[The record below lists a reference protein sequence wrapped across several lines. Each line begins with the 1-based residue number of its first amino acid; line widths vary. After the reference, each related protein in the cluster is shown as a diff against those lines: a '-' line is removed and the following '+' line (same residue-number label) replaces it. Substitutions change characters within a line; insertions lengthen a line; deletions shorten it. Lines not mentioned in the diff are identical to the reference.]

1 MVAALE
7 RDNPAHPLTS
17 PEMLDKPED
26 RNRTPQQPLADEL
39 NALPAG
45 TPFGALEILRTIG
58 VGGFGIVYLAQD
70 HSLQRLVAV
79 KEYMPGQL
87 AQRGTGSQVSLRS
100 TSHQETFDVGR
111 RSFVNE
117 ARLLARF
124 DHRSLLKVYQFWEAN
139 GTAYMAMPF
148 LQGRTLKQ
156 VRQAMSGPPDDA
168 FLLKVLLPILD
179 GLRLLHAESVYHRDI
194 APDNILLP
202 DGGGDP
208 ILLDFGAARH
218 AIGDRTQMFTAI
230 LKPSFAPIEQYGES
244 PNLRQGP
251 WTDLFALGA
260 VAHYLILG
268 RTPPAATTRAVSDS
282 YEPLAGMT
290 LPGLSKTVLAAIDWS
305 LRVKPQDRPQTVDEM
320 RAALL
325 GELTPP
331 EWHDKPPAVD
341 PDRTVVRPAT
351 AAANNYESTVQV
363 ARPPAAEAPLPKTMP
378 VDREQRSSSRSKG
391 EPRRDKRSAGS
402 ASSSGQRSSSNPRWL
417 GPAMLWGGAAVLAV
431 AAVGWWTSGS
441 DEASTTAVS
450 EDPSTVTAA
459 AQPPSAATTSAPV
472 TAPPVNPQQSNST
485 AELPVV
491 RMSPPPP
498 GSDKPVIREVTQKP
512 APVRDL
518 SIPAA
523 SDDPKPI
530 PVTRLPAPDSSTT
543 TTASATPGTA
553 DPRAACGKK
562 VFLTLT
568 LCIDRLCRDPAY
580 RNHGECVRLRE
591 IREQRE
597 QQRN

>member
-1 MVAALE
+1 MLE
-7 RDNPAHPLTS
+7 T
-17 PEMLDKPED
+17 PED
-26 RNRTPQQPLADEL
+26 RPRTQDLPPADEL

-45 TPFGALEILRTIG
+45 TPFGALEILRTVG

-100 TSHQETFDVGR
+100 SSHQETFELGR

-148 LQGRTLKQ
+148 LQGKTLKQ
-156 VRQAMSGPPDDA
+156 VRQEMSGPPNDA
-168 FLLKVLLPILD
+168 FLLKVLLPLLD
-179 GLRLLHAESVYHRDI
+179 GLRLLHGESVYHRDI

-230 LKPSFAPIEQYGES
+230 LKPSFAPIEQYGEAAG
-244 PNLRQGP
+244 LRQGP

-260 VAHYLILG
+260 VAHYLVLG
-268 RTPPAATTRAVSDS
+268 RPPPAATTRAVSDG
-282 YEPLAGMT
+282 YQPLASMA
-290 LPGLSKTVLAAIDWS
+290 LPGLSNTVLAAIDWA
-305 LRVKPQDRPQTVDEM
+305 LRVRPQDRPQTVDEM

-325 GELTPP
+325 GEVS
-331 EWHDKPPAVD
+331 PPAGQ
-341 PDRTVVRPAT
+341 PA
-351 AAANNYESTVQV
+351 Q
-363 ARPPAAEAPLPKTMP
+363 PAAEAGRADAPPDPASFDATVPLSRALAAMALAKSIPKTVP
-378 VDREQRSSSRSKG
+378 VGRDDRAAAKA
-391 EPRRDKRSAGS
+391 RSAKRPPSGAKTSS
-402 ASSSGQRSSSNPRWL
+402 AKPNGPHWV

-431 AAVGWWTSGS
+431 AAAGWWWTSRS
-441 DEASTTAVS
+441 VDAPSTEVAEEPSLSTPAGAAVS
-450 EDPSTVTAA
+450 DS
-459 AQPPSAATTSAPV
+459 SAP
-472 TAPPVNPQQSNST
+472 AD
-485 AELPVV
+485 LPVV
-491 RMSPPPP
+491 RLSPSP
-498 GSDKPVIREVTQKP
+498 GTVTTRADKPALRDTTTPKP

-523 SDDPKPI
+523 SEEPRPI
-530 PVTRLPAPDSSTT
+530 PVTRPPQANDNTPTSAAPG
-543 TTASATPGTA
+543 TPGTA

-562 VFLTLT
+562 VFLAMA

-580 RNHGECVRLRE
+580 GNSRECLKLRDL
-591 IREQRE
+591 RDQRD
-597 QQRN
+597 QQRH

>member
-1 MVAALE
+1 MLE
-7 RDNPAHPLTS
+7 T
-17 PEMLDKPED
+17 PED
-26 RNRTPQQPLADEL
+26 RPRTQDLPPADEL

-45 TPFGALEILRTIG
+45 TPFGALEILRTVG

-70 HSLQRLVAV
+70 HALQRLVAV

-100 TSHQETFDVGR
+100 SSHQDTFEVGR

-148 LQGRTLKQ
+148 LQGKTLKQ
-156 VRQAMSGPPDDA
+156 VRQAMSGPPNDA
-168 FLLKVLLPILD
+168 FLLKVLLPLLD
-179 GLRLLHAESVYHRDI
+179 GLRLLHGESVYHRDI

-230 LKPSFAPIEQYGES
+230 LKPSFAPIEQYGEAAG
-244 PNLRQGP
+244 LRQGP

-260 VAHYLILG
+260 VAHYLVLG
-268 RTPPAATTRAVSDS
+268 RPPPAATTRAVSDG
-282 YEPLAGMT
+282 YQPLAGMA
-290 LPGLSKTVLAAIDWS
+290 LPGLSTTVLAAIDWA
-305 LRVKPQDRPQTVDEM
+305 LRVRPQDRPQTVDEM

-325 GELTPP
+325 GEIS
-331 EWHDKPPAVD
+331 PPAGQ
-341 PDRTVVRPAT
+341 A
-351 AAANNYESTVQV
+351 S
-363 ARPPAAEAPLPKTMP
+363 PPAADPERADPPPDPASFDATVPLSRALAAMALAKSIPKTVP
-378 VDREQRSSSRSKG
+378 VGRGDRAAAKA
-391 EPRRDKRSAGS
+391 RSAKRAPGE
-402 ASSSGQRSSSNPRWL
+402 AKPSGAKPRGPHWV
-417 GPAMLWGGAAVLAV
+417 GPAMLWGGAVVLAV
-431 AAVGWWTSGS
+431 AAAGWWWTSRS
-441 DEASTTAVS
+441 DDT
-450 EDPSTVTAA
+450 PSTAA
-459 AQPPSAATTSAPV
+459 ADEPAATTPATTTATVPATAAVSDTAAP
-472 TAPPVNPQQSNST
+472 AD
-485 AELPVV
+485 LPVV
-491 RMSPPPP
+491 RLSPPP
-498 GSDKPVIREVTQKP
+498 GTGNTRADKPALRDTSAPKP

-523 SDDPKPI
+523 DEPRPI
-530 PVTRLPAPDSSTT
+530 PVTRLPQANDNTPTSVATG
-543 TTASATPGTA
+543 TPGTA

-562 VFLTLT
+562 VFLAMA

-580 RNHGECVRLRE
+580 GNSRECLKLRDL
-591 IREQRE
+591 RDQRD
-597 QQRN
+597 QQRH

>member
-1 MVAALE
+1 MLE
-7 RDNPAHPLTS
+7 T
-17 PEMLDKPED
+17 PED
-26 RNRTPQQPLADEL
+26 KARTQDPPQADEL

-45 TPFGALEILRTIG
+45 TPFGALEILRTVG

-100 TSHQETFDVGR
+100 SSHQDTFEIGR

-148 LQGRTLKQ
+148 LQGKTLKQ
-156 VRQAMSGPPDDA
+156 VRQEMSGPPNDA
-168 FLLKVLLPILD
+168 FMLKVLLPLLD
-179 GLRLLHAESVYHRDI
+179 GLRLLHDESVYHRDI

-230 LKPSFAPIEQYGES
+230 LKPSFAPIEQYGEAAG
-244 PNLRQGP
+244 LRQGP

-268 RTPPAATTRAVSDS
+268 RPPAVSTTRAVSDS
-282 YEPLAGMT
+282 YQPLAGMA
-290 LPGLSKTVLAAIDWS
+290 LPGLSTTVLAAIDWS
-305 LRVKPQDRPQTVDEM
+305 LRVRPQDRPQSVDEM

-325 GELTPP
+325 GEIS
-331 EWHDKPPAVD
+331 PPALPPTAVAEPERTTLAPD
-341 PDRTVVRPAT
+341 PAQFD
-351 AAANNYESTVQV
+351 STVPLSRALAAV
-363 ARPPAAEAPLPKTMP
+363 ALAKALPKTIP
-378 VDREQRSSSRSKG
+378 LDRAKRAHRAEAAKSSRAKPS
-391 EPRRDKRSAGS
+391 PNNQRDG
-402 ASSSGQRSSSNPRWL
+402 GHWI
-417 GPAMLWGGAAVLAV
+417 GPAMLWGGAAVLLVAAGGWWWSGRSEEPAPAATDEAVVQAQATPSPGQAAPPLTAV
-431 AAVGWWTSGS
+431 ATRPG
-441 DEASTTAVS
+441 
-450 EDPSTVTAA
+450 
-459 AQPPSAATTSAPV
+459 ATRTDKP
-472 TAPPVNPQQSNST
+472 TAP
-485 AELPVV
+485 AA
-491 RMSPPPP
+491 
-498 GSDKPVIREVTQKP
+498 DKPQPREAPNQ

-518 SIPAA
+518 SIPAG
-523 SDDPKPI
+523 SEPRPV
-530 PVTRLPAPDSSTT
+530 PVTRPQVSGDASTST
-543 TTASATPGTA
+543 SATGSA

-562 VFLTLT
+562 VFLAMT
-568 LCIDRLCRDPAY
+568 LCIDRLCRKPAY
-580 RNHGECVRLRE
+580 AGAEECVKLRDL
-591 IREQRE
+591 RDQRE
-597 QQRN
+597 QQRH

>member
-1 MVAALE
+1 MLE
-7 RDNPAHPLTS
+7 T
-17 PEMLDKPED
+17 PED
-26 RNRTPQQPLADEL
+26 RPRTQDPPQADEL

-45 TPFGALEILRTIG
+45 TPFGALEILRTVG

-100 TSHQETFDVGR
+100 SSHQDTFEVGR

-148 LQGRTLKQ
+148 LQGKTLKQ
-156 VRQAMSGPPDDA
+156 VRQEMSGPPNDA
-168 FLLKVLLPILD
+168 FMLKVLLPLLD
-179 GLRLLHAESVYHRDI
+179 GLRLLHGESVYHRDI

-230 LKPSFAPIEQYGES
+230 LKPSFAPIEQYGEADG
-244 PNLRQGP
+244 LRQGP

-268 RTPPAATTRAVSDS
+268 RPPAASTTRAVSDS
-282 YEPLAGMT
+282 YQPLAGMA
-290 LPGLSKTVLAAIDWS
+290 LPGLSTTVLAAIDWA
-305 LRVKPQDRPQTVDEM
+305 LRVRPQDRPQSVDEM

-325 GELTPP
+325 GEISPP
-331 EWHDKPPAVD
+331 VLPPKASAEPERAAMPPDPAQFDSTVPLSRALAAVAL
-341 PDRTVVRPAT
+341 AT
-351 AAANNYESTVQV
+351 A
-363 ARPPAAEAPLPKTMP
+363 LPKTIP
-378 VDREQRSSSRSKG
+378 VDRAKRAASRAEAAKSSRPKPSSSSQ
-391 EPRRDKRSAGS
+391 RDG
-402 ASSSGQRSSSNPRWL
+402 GHWI
-417 GPAMLWGGAAVLAV
+417 GPAMLWGGAAVLLV
-431 AAVGWWTSGS
+431 AAAGWWWSGRGEEPAPAAANES
-441 DEASTTAVS
+441 EVQTAAT
-450 EDPSTVTAA
+450 PSAPGLAVPPLTAA
-459 AQPPSAATTSAPV
+459 ATRPAATRT
-472 TAPPVNPQQSNST
+472 
-485 AELPVV
+485 
-491 RMSPPPP
+491 
-498 GSDKPVIREVTQKP
+498 DKPVAQDKPQSREVPNQ

-518 SIPAA
+518 SIPA
-523 SDDPKPI
+523 SSEPRPV
-530 PVTRLPAPDSSTT
+530 PVTRPPVSGDASTST
-543 TTASATPGTA
+543 SVTGAA

-562 VFLTLT
+562 VFLAMT
-568 LCIDRLCRDPAY
+568 LCIDRLCRKPAY
-580 RNHGECVRLRE
+580 AGAEECVKLRDL
-591 IREQRE
+591 RDQRE
-597 QQRN
+597 QQRH